1 MGSYSWLNRWSAGAK
16 ANRPEDGAARAPFN
30 RPRREEP
37 PISLVLLQRQP
48 RTLDTAILARAAAA
62 AFGLAVTAGESD
74 AGACVVGESPHF
86 LVQLPDRLL
95 AVHNAALPYFDN
107 SISVAANLPEL
118 RLREAVA
125 RHRAWVSVECL
136 HADRAAGDPYQSV
149 ACLTAAL
156 LDADSLA
163 LCVPA
168 RRRLYI
174 CEESVSGKLRGPD
187 PLGAL
192 ESGGLAPVIGVA
204 PDDPR
209 LLAAVKEARRRWPE
223 FVAAFEQRDSGQLFS
238 VKVPVREG
246 KQTEYMWL
254 SVSALEHEMIY
265 GRLDNEPVNMKRLHA
280 GDRLRVPVRDLN
292 DWLYTRGDTLTGGFT
307 IEVLANNHKRP
318 QRP

>member
-1 MGSYSWLNRWSAGAK
+1 MGSYSWLNRWLGGSK
-16 ANRPEDGAARAPFN
+16 ANRPEAGAARAPMN

-37 PISLVLLQRQP
+37 PVSLVLLLRQP
-48 RTLDTAILARAAAA
+48 LDLDADALARAAAT
-62 AFGLAVTAGESD
+62 AFGVEVRAGDSD
-74 AGACVVGESPHF
+74 AGACVVGASPHF
-86 LVQLPDRLL
+86 LAQLPDQLL

-107 SISVAANLPEL
+107 PAAVAASLPEL

-136 HADRAAGDPYQSV
+136 HADSTAGDPYLGV
-149 ACLTAAL
+149 ARLAAAL
-156 LDADSLA
+156 IDGACLA

-168 RRRLYI
+168 RKRVYV
-174 CEESVSGKLRGPD
+174 CEDGLPAKLRGPD

-192 ESGGLAPVIGVA
+192 DSGGPAPVVGIA

-209 LLAAVKEARRRWPE
+209 LLAAVREARRRWPE
-223 FVAAFEQRDSGQLFS
+223 FVAAFEQREAGQIFS

-265 GRLDNEPVNMKRLHA
+265 GRLDNEPVAMKRLHA

-292 DWLYTRGDTLTGGFT
+292 DWLYTRGDTLAGGFT
-307 IEVLANNHKRP
+307 IEVLANTQKRP
-318 QRP
+318 HHP